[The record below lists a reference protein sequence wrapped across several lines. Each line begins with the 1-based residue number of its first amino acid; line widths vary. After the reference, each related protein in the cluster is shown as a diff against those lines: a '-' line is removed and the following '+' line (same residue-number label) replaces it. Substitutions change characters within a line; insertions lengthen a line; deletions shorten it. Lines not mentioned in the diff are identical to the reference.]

1 MTSHKGAFEGHS
13 VDELGRLLRWALYDS
28 VGRVHPPAHVWER
41 IERKVRRLAAVE
53 RARHQ
58 VTFDWRPIQ
67 PSLVRVG
74 VSYLFVDN
82 ALRVW

>member
-1 MTSHKGAFEGHS
+1 MTSRKDVFEGRS
-13 VDELGRLLRWALYDS
+13 ADELDRLIRWALCDS
-28 VGRVHPPAHVWER
+28 VGQVHPPAHVWER